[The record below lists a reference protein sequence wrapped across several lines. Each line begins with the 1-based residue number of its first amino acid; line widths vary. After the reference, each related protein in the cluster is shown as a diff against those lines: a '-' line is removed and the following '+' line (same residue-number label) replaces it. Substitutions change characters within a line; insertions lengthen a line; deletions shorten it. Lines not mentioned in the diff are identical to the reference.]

1 MIIRNA
7 LTWLLACA
15 FFLPL
20 FSCVDKTQIGKG
32 DVIVSVG
39 QRTLTASEVKKLIPK
54 SLSSQDSLMMAES
67 YVKKWVKNALIYDLA
82 NKNLVGE
89 KAEIEKLV
97 EAYRQSLMSN
107 KYEEK
112 LLEERLPAEISDNEI
127 SDYYE
132 ANKESFLLE
141 EDIVKGLFLKVPSDA
156 PGLSDLKKWCKSGNE
171 ELIEKIEKYSLQN
184 AVIYDY
190 FYDRWMRAE
199 EIAENVP
206 VSKSEFNRMLKANKL
221 VEVTDS
227 AYCYLLEVKDAEF
240 KGNRAPFDYA
250 SAQIKEILLS
260 QRKIE
265 FLRNFEE
272 EIYNEAIRKGNVK
285 FHGEGL

>member
-1 MIIRNA
+1 MIVRNA
-7 LTWLLACA
+7 LIWLVGI

-20 FSCVDKTQIGKG
+20 ISCTDKAPRSKG
-32 DVIVSVG
+32 DALVSVG
-39 QRTLTASEVKKLIPK
+39 QHTLTAFEVKKLIPK
-54 SLSSQDSLMMAES
+54 TLSSQDSLMMAES

-82 NKNLVGE
+82 NKHLEDEKEEIDRLVD
-89 KAEIEKLV
+89 
-97 EAYRQSLMSN
+97 AYRQSLMSH

-112 LLEERLPAEISDNEI
+112 LVEERLSAEISDKEI

-132 ANKESFLLE
+132 TNKESFLLE

-156 PGLSDLKKWCKSGNE
+156 PGLSDLKKWCNSGGD

-190 FYDRWMRAE
+190 FYDRWMSGE
-199 EIAENVP
+199 EIAENMP
-206 VSKSEFNRMLKANKL
+206 VKKSEFNRMLKTDKL
-221 VEVTDS
+221 IEVSDS
-227 AYCYLLEVKDAEF
+227 AYCYLLKVKEVEF

-260 QRKIE
+260 QRKSE
-265 FLRNFEE
+265 FLRSFEE

-285 FHGEGL
+285 FHGEDL

>member
-1 MIIRNA
+1 MIIKNA
-7 LTWLLACA
+7 LIWLAGI

-20 FSCVDKTQIGKG
+20 ISCTDKAPRSKG
-32 DVIVSVG
+32 DVLVSVG
-39 QRTLTASEVKKLIPK
+39 QHTLTAFEVKKLIPK
-54 SLSSQDSLMMAES
+54 TLSSQDSLMMAES

-82 NKNLVGE
+82 NKHLEDEKEEIDRLVD
-89 KAEIEKLV
+89 
-97 EAYRQSLMSN
+97 AYRQSLMSH

-112 LLEERLPAEISDNEI
+112 LVEERLFAEISDKEI

-156 PGLSDLKKWCKSGNE
+156 PGLSDLKKWCNSGGD

-190 FYDRWMRAE
+190 FYDRWMSGE
-199 EIAENVP
+199 EIAENMP
-206 VSKSEFNRMLKANKL
+206 VKKSEFNRMLKTDKL
-221 VEVTDS
+221 IEVSDS
-227 AYCYLLEVKDAEF
+227 AYCYLLKVKEVEF

-260 QRKIE
+260 QRKSE
-265 FLRNFEE
+265 FLRSFEE

-285 FHGEGL
+285 FHGEDL

>member
-1 MIIRNA
+1 
-7 LTWLLACA
+7 
-15 FFLPL
+15 
-20 FSCVDKTQIGKG
+20 
-32 DVIVSVG
+32 
-39 QRTLTASEVKKLIPK
+39 
-54 SLSSQDSLMMAES
+54 MMAES

-82 NKNLVGE
+82 NKHLEDEKEEIDRLVD
-89 KAEIEKLV
+89 
-97 EAYRQSLMSN
+97 AYRQSLMSH

-112 LLEERLPAEISDNEI
+112 LVEERLSAEISDKEI

-156 PGLSDLKKWCKSGNE
+156 PGLSDLKKWCNSGGD
-171 ELIEKIEKYSLQN
+171 ELIEKIEKYSLRN

-190 FYDRWMRAE
+190 FYDRWMSGE
-199 EIAENVP
+199 EIAENMP
-206 VSKSEFNRMLKANKL
+206 VKKSEFNRMLKTDKL
-221 VEVTDS
+221 IEVSDS
-227 AYCYLLEVKDAEF
+227 AYCYLLKVKEVEF

-260 QRKIE
+260 QRKSE
-265 FLRNFEE
+265 FLRSFEE

-285 FHGEGL
+285 FHGEDL

>member
-1 MIIRNA
+1 MILRNA
-7 LTWLLACA
+7 LIWLAGI

-20 FSCVDKTQIGKG
+20 ISCTDKAPRSKG
-32 DVIVSVG
+32 DVLVSVG
-39 QRTLTASEVKKLIPK
+39 QHTLTAFEVKKLIPK
-54 SLSSQDSLMMAES
+54 TLSSQDSLMMAES

-82 NKNLVGE
+82 NKHLEDEKEEIDRLVD
-89 KAEIEKLV
+89 
-97 EAYRQSLMSN
+97 AYRQSLMSH

-112 LLEERLPAEISDNEI
+112 LVEERLSAEISDKEI

-156 PGLSDLKKWCKSGNE
+156 PGLSDLKKWCNSGGD

-190 FYDRWMRAE
+190 FYDRWMSGE
-199 EIAENVP
+199 EIAENMP
-206 VSKSEFNRMLKANKL
+206 VKKSEFNRMLKTDKL
-221 VEVTDS
+221 IEVSDS
-227 AYCYLLEVKDAEF
+227 AYCYLLKVKEVEF

-260 QRKIE
+260 QRKSE
-265 FLRNFEE
+265 FLRSFEE

-285 FHGEGL
+285 FHGEDL

>member
-1 MIIRNA
+1 MIVRNA
-7 LTWLLACA
+7 LIWLAGI

-20 FSCVDKTQIGKG
+20 ISCTDKAPRSKG
-32 DVIVSVG
+32 DALVSVG
-39 QRTLTASEVKKLIPK
+39 QHTLTAFEVKKLIPK
-54 SLSSQDSLMMAES
+54 TLSSQDSLMMAES

-82 NKNLVGE
+82 NKHLEDEKEEIDRLVD
-89 KAEIEKLV
+89 
-97 EAYRQSLMSN
+97 AYRQSLMSH

-112 LLEERLPAEISDNEI
+112 LVEERLSAEISDKEI

-156 PGLSDLKKWCKSGNE
+156 PGLSDLKKWCNSGGD

-190 FYDRWMRAE
+190 FYDRWMSGE
-199 EIAENVP
+199 EIAENMP
-206 VSKSEFNRMLKANKL
+206 VKKSEFNHMLKTDKL
-221 VEVTDS
+221 IEVSDS
-227 AYCYLLEVKDAEF
+227 AYCYLLKVKEVEF

-260 QRKIE
+260 QRKSE
-265 FLRNFEE
+265 FLRSFEE

-285 FHGEGL
+285 FHGEDL

>member
-1 MIIRNA
+1 MIIKNA
-7 LTWLLACA
+7 LIWLAGI

-20 FSCVDKTQIGKG
+20 ISCTDKAPRSKG
-32 DVIVSVG
+32 DVLVSVG
-39 QRTLTASEVKKLIPK
+39 QHSLTAFEVKKLIPK
-54 SLSSQDSLMMAES
+54 TLSSQDSLMMAES

-82 NKNLVGE
+82 NKHLEDEKEEIDRLVD
-89 KAEIEKLV
+89 
-97 EAYRQSLMSN
+97 AYRQSLMSH

-112 LLEERLPAEISDNEI
+112 LVEERLSAEISDKEI

-156 PGLSDLKKWCKSGNE
+156 PGLSDLKKWCNSGGD

-190 FYDRWMRAE
+190 FYDRWMSGE
-199 EIAENVP
+199 EIAENMP
-206 VSKSEFNRMLKANKL
+206 VKKSEFNRMLKTDKL
-221 VEVTDS
+221 IEVSDS
-227 AYCYLLEVKDAEF
+227 AYCYLLKVKEVEF

-260 QRKIE
+260 QRKSE
-265 FLRNFEE
+265 FLRSFEE

-285 FHGEGL
+285 FHGEDL

>member
-1 MIIRNA
+1 MIVRNA
-7 LTWLLACA
+7 LIWLAGI

-20 FSCVDKTQIGKG
+20 ISCTDKAPRSKG
-32 DVIVSVG
+32 DVLASVG
-39 QRTLTASEVKKLIPK
+39 QHTLTAFEVKKLIPK
-54 SLSSQDSLMMAES
+54 TLSSQDSLMMAES

-82 NKNLVGE
+82 NKHLEDEKEEIDRLVD
-89 KAEIEKLV
+89 
-97 EAYRQSLMSN
+97 AYRQSLMSH

-112 LLEERLPAEISDNEI
+112 LVEERLSAEISDKEI

-156 PGLSDLKKWCKSGNE
+156 PGLSDLKKWCNSGGD

-190 FYDRWMRAE
+190 FYDRWMSGE
-199 EIAENVP
+199 EIAENMP
-206 VSKSEFNRMLKANKL
+206 VKKSEFNRMLKTDKL
-221 VEVTDS
+221 IEVSDS
-227 AYCYLLEVKDAEF
+227 AYCYLLKVKEVEF

-260 QRKIE
+260 QRKSE
-265 FLRNFEE
+265 FLRSFEE

-285 FHGEGL
+285 FHGEDL

>member
-1 MIIRNA
+1 MIIKNA
-7 LTWLLACA
+7 LIWLAGI

-20 FSCVDKTQIGKG
+20 ISCTDKAPRSKG
-32 DVIVSVG
+32 DVLVSVG
-39 QRTLTASEVKKLIPK
+39 QHTLTAFEVKKLIPK
-54 SLSSQDSLMMAES
+54 TLSSQDSLMMAES

-82 NKNLVGE
+82 NKHLEDEKEEIDRLVD
-89 KAEIEKLV
+89 
-97 EAYRQSLMSN
+97 AYRQSLMSH

-112 LLEERLPAEISDNEI
+112 LVEERLSAEISDKEI

-156 PGLSDLKKWCKSGNE
+156 PGLSDLKKWCNSGGD

-190 FYDRWMRAE
+190 FYDRWMSGE
-199 EIAENVP
+199 EIAENMP
-206 VSKSEFNRMLKANKL
+206 VRKSEFNRMLKTDKL
-221 VEVTDS
+221 IEVSDS
-227 AYCYLLEVKDAEF
+227 AYCYLLKVKEVEF

-260 QRKIE
+260 QRKSE
-265 FLRNFEE
+265 FLRSFEE

-285 FHGEGL
+285 FHGEDL

>member
-1 MIIRNA
+1 MIVRNA
-7 LTWLLACA
+7 LIWLAGI

-20 FSCVDKTQIGKG
+20 ISCTDKAPRSKG
-32 DVIVSVG
+32 DALVSVG
-39 QRTLTASEVKKLIPK
+39 QHTLTAFEVKKLIPK
-54 SLSSQDSLMMAES
+54 TLSSQDSLMMAES

-82 NKNLVGE
+82 NKHLEDEKEEIDRLVD
-89 KAEIEKLV
+89 
-97 EAYRQSLMSN
+97 AYRQSLMSH

-112 LLEERLPAEISDNEI
+112 LVEERLSAEISDKEI

-156 PGLSDLKKWCKSGNE
+156 PGLSDLKKWCNSGGD

-190 FYDRWMRAE
+190 FYDRWMSGE
-199 EIAENVP
+199 EIAENMP
-206 VSKSEFNRMLKANKL
+206 VKKSEFNRMLKTDKL
-221 VEVTDS
+221 IEVSDS
-227 AYCYLLEVKDAEF
+227 AYCYLLKVKEVEF

-260 QRKIE
+260 QRKSE
-265 FLRNFEE
+265 FLRSFEE

-285 FHGEGL
+285 FHGEDL

>member
-1 MIIRNA
+1 MIIKNA
-7 LTWLLACA
+7 LIWLAGI

-20 FSCVDKTQIGKG
+20 ISCTDKAPRSKG
-32 DVIVSVG
+32 DVLVSVG
-39 QRTLTASEVKKLIPK
+39 QHTLTAFEVKKLIPK
-54 SLSSQDSLMMAES
+54 TLSSQDSLMMAES

-82 NKNLVGE
+82 NKHLEDEKEEIDRLVD
-89 KAEIEKLV
+89 
-97 EAYRQSLMSN
+97 AYRQSLMSH

-112 LLEERLPAEISDNEI
+112 LVEERLSAEISDKEI

-156 PGLSDLKKWCKSGNE
+156 PGLSDLKKWCNSGGD

-190 FYDRWMRAE
+190 FYDRWMSGE
-199 EIAENVP
+199 EIAENMP
-206 VSKSEFNRMLKANKL
+206 VKKSEFNRMLKTDKPI
-221 VEVTDS
+221 EVSDS
-227 AYCYLLEVKDAEF
+227 AYCYLLKVKEVEF

-260 QRKIE
+260 QRKSE
-265 FLRNFEE
+265 FLRSFEE

-285 FHGEGL
+285 FHGEDL

>member
-1 MIIRNA
+1 MIVRNA
-7 LTWLLACA
+7 LIWLAGI

-20 FSCVDKTQIGKG
+20 ISCTDKAPRSKG
-32 DVIVSVG
+32 NALVSVG
-39 QRTLTASEVKKLIPK
+39 QHTLTAFEVKKLIPK
-54 SLSSQDSLMMAES
+54 TLSSQDSLMMAES

-82 NKNLVGE
+82 NKHLEDEKEEIDRLVD
-89 KAEIEKLV
+89 
-97 EAYRQSLMSN
+97 AYRQSLMSH

-112 LLEERLPAEISDNEI
+112 LVEERLSAEISDKEI

-132 ANKESFLLE
+132 TNKESFLLE

-156 PGLSDLKKWCKSGNE
+156 PGLSDLKKWCNSGGD
-171 ELIEKIEKYSLQN
+171 ELIEKIEKYSLRN

-190 FYDRWMRAE
+190 FYDRWMSGE
-199 EIAENVP
+199 EIAENMP
-206 VSKSEFNRMLKANKL
+206 VKKSEFNRMLKTDKL
-221 VEVTDS
+221 IEVSDS
-227 AYCYLLEVKDAEF
+227 AYCYLLKVKEVEF

-260 QRKIE
+260 QRKSE
-265 FLRNFEE
+265 FLRSFEE

-285 FHGEGL
+285 FHGEDL

>member
-1 MIIRNA
+1 MIIKNA
-7 LTWLLACA
+7 LIWLAGI

-20 FSCVDKTQIGKG
+20 ISCTDKAPRSKG
-32 DVIVSVG
+32 DALVSVG
-39 QRTLTASEVKKLIPK
+39 QHTLTAFEVKKLIPK
-54 SLSSQDSLMMAES
+54 TLSSQDSLMMAES

-82 NKNLVGE
+82 NKHLEDEKEEIDRLVD
-89 KAEIEKLV
+89 
-97 EAYRQSLMSN
+97 AYRQSLMSH

-112 LLEERLPAEISDNEI
+112 LVEERLSAEISDKEI

-156 PGLSDLKKWCKSGNE
+156 PGLSDLKKWCNSGGD

-190 FYDRWMRAE
+190 FYDRWMSGE
-199 EIAENVP
+199 EIAENMP
-206 VSKSEFNRMLKANKL
+206 VKKSEFNRMLKTDKL
-221 VEVTDS
+221 IEVSDS
-227 AYCYLLEVKDAEF
+227 AYCYLLKVKEVEF

-260 QRKIE
+260 QRKSE
-265 FLRNFEE
+265 FLRSFEE

-285 FHGEGL
+285 FHGEDL

>member
-1 MIIRNA
+1 MIIKNA
-7 LTWLLACA
+7 LIWLAGI

-20 FSCVDKTQIGKG
+20 ISCTDKAPRSKG
-32 DVIVSVG
+32 DVLVSVG
-39 QRTLTASEVKKLIPK
+39 QHTLTAFEVKKLIPK
-54 SLSSQDSLMMAES
+54 TLSSQDSLMMAES

-82 NKNLVGE
+82 NKHLEDEKEEIDRLVD
-89 KAEIEKLV
+89 
-97 EAYRQSLMSN
+97 AYRQSLMSH

-112 LLEERLPAEISDNEI
+112 LVEERLSAEISDKEI

-156 PGLSDLKKWCKSGNE
+156 PGLSDLKKWCNSGGD

-190 FYDRWMRAE
+190 FYDRWMSGE
-199 EIAENVP
+199 EIAENMP
-206 VSKSEFNRMLKANKL
+206 VKKSEFNRMLKTDKL
-221 VEVTDS
+221 IDVSDS
-227 AYCYLLEVKDAEF
+227 AYCYLLKVKEVEF

-260 QRKIE
+260 QRKSE
-265 FLRNFEE
+265 FLRSFEE

-285 FHGEGL
+285 FHGEDL

>member
-1 MIIRNA
+1 MIVRNA
-7 LTWLLACA
+7 LIWLAGI

-20 FSCVDKTQIGKG
+20 ISCTDKAPRSKG
-32 DVIVSVG
+32 DALVSVG
-39 QRTLTASEVKKLIPK
+39 QHTLTAFEVKKLIPK
-54 SLSSQDSLMMAES
+54 TLSSQDSLMMAES

-82 NKNLVGE
+82 NKHLEDEKEEIDRLVD
-89 KAEIEKLV
+89 
-97 EAYRQSLMSN
+97 AYRQSLMSH

-112 LLEERLPAEISDNEI
+112 LVEERLSAEISDKEI

-132 ANKESFLLE
+132 TNKESFLLE

-156 PGLSDLKKWCKSGNE
+156 PGLSDLKKWCNSGGD

-190 FYDRWMRAE
+190 FYDRWMSGE
-199 EIAENVP
+199 EIAENMP
-206 VSKSEFNRMLKANKL
+206 VKKSEFNRMLKTDKL
-221 VEVTDS
+221 IEVSDS
-227 AYCYLLEVKDAEF
+227 AYCYLLKVKEVEF

-260 QRKIE
+260 QRKSE
-265 FLRNFEE
+265 FLRSFEE

-285 FHGEGL
+285 FHGEDL

>member
-1 MIIRNA
+1 MILRNA
-7 LTWLLACA
+7 LIWLAGI

-20 FSCVDKTQIGKG
+20 ISCTDKAPRSKG
-32 DVIVSVG
+32 DALVSVG
-39 QRTLTASEVKKLIPK
+39 QHTLTAFEVKKLIPK
-54 SLSSQDSLMMAES
+54 TLSSQDSLMMAES

-82 NKNLVGE
+82 NKHLEDEKEEIDRLVD
-89 KAEIEKLV
+89 
-97 EAYRQSLMSN
+97 AYRQSLMSH

-112 LLEERLPAEISDNEI
+112 LVEERLSAEISDKEI

-132 ANKESFLLE
+132 TNKESFLLE

-156 PGLSDLKKWCKSGNE
+156 PGLSDLKKWCNSGGD

-190 FYDRWMRAE
+190 FYDRWMSGE
-199 EIAENVP
+199 EIAENMP
-206 VSKSEFNRMLKANKL
+206 VKKSEFNRMLKTDKL
-221 VEVTDS
+221 IEVSDS
-227 AYCYLLEVKDAEF
+227 AYCYLLKVKEVEF

-260 QRKIE
+260 QRKSE
-265 FLRNFEE
+265 FLRSFEE

-285 FHGEGL
+285 FHGEDL

>member
-1 MIIRNA
+1 MIIKNA
-7 LTWLLACA
+7 LIWLAGI

-20 FSCVDKTQIGKG
+20 ISCTDKAPRSKG
-32 DVIVSVG
+32 DALVSVG
-39 QRTLTASEVKKLIPK
+39 QHTLTAFEVKKLIPK
-54 SLSSQDSLMMAES
+54 TLSSQDSLMMAES

-82 NKNLVGE
+82 NKHLENEKEEIDRLVD
-89 KAEIEKLV
+89 
-97 EAYRQSLMSN
+97 AYRQSLMSH

-112 LLEERLPAEISDNEI
+112 LVEERLSAEISDKEI

-156 PGLSDLKKWCKSGNE
+156 PGLSDLKKWCNSGGD

-190 FYDRWMRAE
+190 FYDRWMSGE
-199 EIAENVP
+199 EIAENMP
-206 VSKSEFNRMLKANKL
+206 VKKSEFNRMLKTDKL
-221 VEVTDS
+221 IDVSDS
-227 AYCYLLEVKDAEF
+227 AYCYLLKVKEVEF

-260 QRKIE
+260 QRKSE
-265 FLRNFEE
+265 FLRSFEE

-285 FHGEGL
+285 FHGEDL

>member
-1 MIIRNA
+1 MIVRNA
-7 LTWLLACA
+7 LIWLAGI

-20 FSCVDKTQIGKG
+20 ISCTDKAPRSKG
-32 DVIVSVG
+32 DVLVSVG
-39 QRTLTASEVKKLIPK
+39 QHSLTAFEVKKLIPK
-54 SLSSQDSLMMAES
+54 TLSSQDSLMMAES

-82 NKNLVGE
+82 NKHLEDEKEEIDRLVD
-89 KAEIEKLV
+89 
-97 EAYRQSLMSN
+97 AYRQSLMSH

-112 LLEERLPAEISDNEI
+112 LVEERLSAEISDKEI

-156 PGLSDLKKWCKSGNE
+156 PGLSDLKKWCNSGGD

-190 FYDRWMRAE
+190 FYDRWMSGE
-199 EIAENVP
+199 EIAENMP
-206 VSKSEFNRMLKANKL
+206 VKKSEFNRMLKTDKL
-221 VEVTDS
+221 IEVSDS
-227 AYCYLLEVKDAEF
+227 AYCYLLKVKEVEF

-260 QRKIE
+260 QRKSE
-265 FLRNFEE
+265 FLRSFEE
-272 EIYNEAIRKGNVK
+272 EIYNETIRKGNVK
-285 FHGEGL
+285 FHGEDL

>member
-1 MIIRNA
+1 MIIKNA
-7 LTWLLACA
+7 LIWLAGI

-20 FSCVDKTQIGKG
+20 ISCTDKAPRSRG
-32 DVIVSVG
+32 DVLVSVG
-39 QRTLTASEVKKLIPK
+39 QHTLTAFEVKKLIPK
-54 SLSSQDSLMMAES
+54 TLSSQDSLMMAES

-82 NKNLVGE
+82 NKHLEDEKEEIDRLVD
-89 KAEIEKLV
+89 
-97 EAYRQSLMSN
+97 AYRQSLMSH

-112 LLEERLPAEISDNEI
+112 LVEERLSAEISDKEI

-156 PGLSDLKKWCKSGNE
+156 PGLSDLKKWCNSGGD

-190 FYDRWMRAE
+190 FYDRWMSGE
-199 EIAENVP
+199 EIAENMP
-206 VSKSEFNRMLKANKL
+206 VKKSEFNRMLKTDKL
-221 VEVTDS
+221 IEVSDS
-227 AYCYLLEVKDAEF
+227 AYCYLLKVKEVEF

-260 QRKIE
+260 QRKSE
-265 FLRNFEE
+265 FLRSFEE

-285 FHGEGL
+285 FHGEDL